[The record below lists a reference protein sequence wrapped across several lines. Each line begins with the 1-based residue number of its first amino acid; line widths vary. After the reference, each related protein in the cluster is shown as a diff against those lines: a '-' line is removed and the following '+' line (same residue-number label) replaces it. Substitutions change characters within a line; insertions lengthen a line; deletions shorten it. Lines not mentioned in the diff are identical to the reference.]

1 MKKITYFLSII
12 VLFSVF
18 GCVKTDSSNSIP
30 TPNAVITLTEALVTY
45 PWKVDKITDA
55 NGGLINPNSL
65 PEQSKA
71 LFGINIQFYDD
82 KTVRALDPIART
94 VVNGGK
100 WGFLDENKTL
110 DIDISQLKGQ
120 FPIVSLKK
128 VLNIPIVQTTWSF
141 GIMYI
146 SDSAIAACGPGHLTT
161 QA

>member
-1 MKKITYFLSII
+1 MKNIANFFSII

-18 GCVKTDSSNSIP
+18 GCVKTDNSNSIP
-30 TPNAVITLTEALVTY
+30 TPDAVITLTEALVTY
-45 PWKVDKITDA
+45 PWKVDKVTDA

-100 WGFLDENKTL
+100 WDFLDENKTL

-128 VLNIPIVQTTWSF
+128 DRMILKNKVVFNGISFDVLLELVPS
-141 GIMYI
+141 
-146 SDSAIAACGPGHLTT
+146 L
-161 QA
+161 